1 MIVFET
7 LKYWIMGSIQ
17 TTGAQFLVMLLN
29 FDAFRFKDW
38 ELNFWQKVET
48 GVKVSGNMRI
58 INSKQVGG
66 WLVMRLVEIII

>member
-17 TTGAQFLVMLLN
+17 TTRAQFLVMLLN

-38 ELNFWQKVET
+38 ELNSWQIVET
-48 GVKVSGNMRI
+48 GVKVSGNMKI
-58 INSKQVGG
+58 INSKQVG
-66 WLVMRLVEIII
+66 VVSDEIS

>member
-38 ELNFWQKVET
+38 ELNSWQKVET
-48 GVKVSGNMRI
+48 GVKVSGNMKI

>member
-38 ELNFWQKVET
+38 ELNSWQIVET
-48 GVKVSGNMRI
+48 GVKVSGNMKI
-58 INSKQVGG
+58 INSKQVG
-66 WLVMRLVEIII
+66 VVSDEIS

>member
-48 GVKVSGNMRI
+48 GVKSE
-58 INSKQVGG
+58 
-66 WLVMRLVEIII
+66 W